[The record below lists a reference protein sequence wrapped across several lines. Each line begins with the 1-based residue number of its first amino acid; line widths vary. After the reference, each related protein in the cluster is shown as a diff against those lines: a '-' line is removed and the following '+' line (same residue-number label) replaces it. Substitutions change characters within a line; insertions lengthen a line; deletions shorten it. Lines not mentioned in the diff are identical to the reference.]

1 MDEWRELSAAVV
13 SVAVKD
19 YRFVCRKLKTNPEDP
34 ITKGEM
40 GRLKR
45 FFSDPG
51 NVYLMYLDI
60 DGRRVL
66 DKLNE
71 RFG

>member
-19 YRFVCRKLKTNPEDP
+19 YRFVSRKLKTNPEDP

>member
-1 MDEWRELSAAVV
+1 MDEWRELSAAVI
-13 SVAVKD
+13 SVAVND
-19 YRFVCRKLKTNPEDP
+19 YRFFCRKLKTNSKDP

-40 GRLKR
+40 GQLKR
-45 FFSDPG
+45 FFSDPD
-51 NVYLMYLDI
+51 NVFLMYLDI